1 MTRPAASYIWA
12 LVIGSMIE
20 IRLLLALT
28 LSNIVLTMPSQPVQ
42 AEAKVTPD
50 YSEVTSREKAQALE
64 AKGEL
69 VKILLFPEEF
79 GGSDTPENVVYV
91 PKAAA
96 DAKDLI
102 TETLV
107 RFFKEGLIDNL
118 QVEPTYKGDSF
129 IPSRL
134 VMKTSHST
142 KEGKF
147 NPTIEVW

>member
-1 MTRPAASYIWA
+1 MTRPGGSFRWGRGTGGMTK
-12 LVIGSMIE
+12 IG
-20 IRLLLALT
+20 LLFALT
-28 LSNIVLTMPSQPVQ
+28 LSSIVLVMPSQPIQ
-42 AEAKVTPD
+42 AEAKVKPD
-50 YSEVTSREKAQALE
+50 YSNVTSRDKAQALA

-69 VKILLFPEEF
+69 VKILLFPAEF

-102 TETLV
+102 TGTLV

-118 QVEPTYKGDSF
+118 QVEPTYKGDS
-129 IPSRL
+129 IVPSSL
-134 VMKTSHST
+134 VMKASYST